1 MECVTR
7 SWSSSNTE
15 VGWRLKYTLN
25 ARADVLTLTPMKKLL
40 RIGRY
45 GAAVLAVLYALLLIP
60 EGERSVPLPAPSQ
73 QVRPFFWNQ
82 DAYWD
87 SLEVRFKV
95 ARVKGCDLITI
106 LVQSAFQQWTYRLE
120 ALNREAFR
128 PQAPIFGEIEQ
139 LTFQL
144 GPWIGACPQYLSDYI
159 ALWSETRRLV
169 KSQSGRWDLNDR
181 QARETI
187 YRLLY
192 GGRMAVEEVILQSDP
207 EHHPPDLLRC
217 TDEPSATP
225 GSSLLGVEIHSGDI
239 LVSRGGA
246 PTSALIARGNDFPG
260 NFSHIALAHVD
271 PKTRLLKIIE
281 SHIEKGVAVATPDEY
296 IRDTKLRV
304 MVLRLRS
311 DLPAV
316 VKDPMLPH
324 KAATIALERAA
335 AGHIPYDFSMDYQ
348 SDDKL
353 FCSEVAS
360 FAYRKAGIDLW
371 MGLSHLTS
379 PGLRNWLSDFGVEHF
394 ETQEPSDLEYDPQ
407 IRVVAEWRDT
417 EILRKDHYDNA
428 VTEVML
434 ERAEQGERLDSR
446 WYVLPIA
453 RLAKAYSVVL
463 NWSGAIG
470 PVPEGMSATSALK
483 HDWYATRHAAIK
495 EGVIQKAEAFKSERG
510 YAPPYWWLLRF
521 ARTVAADATL

>member
-1 MECVTR
+1 
-7 SWSSSNTE
+7 
-15 VGWRLKYTLN
+15 
-25 ARADVLTLTPMKKLL
+25 MKKLL
-40 RIGRY
+40 RLVRY
-45 GAAVLAVLYALLLIP
+45 GVALLAVLYALLLIP
-60 EGERSVPLPAPSQ
+60 DAERSTPLPAPSKHI
-73 QVRPFFWNQ
+73 RPFFWNQ

-87 SLEVRFKV
+87 SLEVRFAN
-95 ARVKGCDLITI
+95 ARGKGCDLITI
-106 LVQSAFQQWTYRLE
+106 LIQSAFQQWTYRLE
-120 ALNREAFR
+120 ALDRGTF
-128 PQAPIFGEIEQ
+128 PPSAPIFGEIEQ

-144 GPWIGACPQYLSDYI
+144 GPWIAACPQYLSQYI
-159 ALWSETRRLV
+159 RQWSETRRMV
-169 KSQSGRWDLNDR
+169 KNQSIRWDLNDR
-181 QARETI
+181 QSRETV

-192 GGRMAVEEVILQSDP
+192 GGRMAVEEVILQSKP
-207 EHHPPDLLRC
+207 EQQPADLLRC

-225 GSSLLGVEIHSGDI
+225 GASLLGIEIHSGDI
-239 LVSRGGA
+239 LISRGGA

-260 NFSHIALAHVD
+260 NFSHVALVYVD
-271 PKTRLLKIIE
+271 PKTHLVKIIE
-281 SHIEKGVAVATPDEY
+281 SHIEKGVAVATPEEY

-311 DLPAV
+311 DLPALV
-316 VKDPMLPH
+316 QDPMLPH
-324 KAATIALERAA
+324 KAAALALDRSM

-348 SDDKL
+348 SDNKL

-360 FAYRKAGIDLW
+360 FAYKKVGVNLW

-407 IRVVAEWRDT
+407 VRVVAEWRDT
-417 EILRKDHYDNA
+417 EVLRKDHYDNA

-434 ERAEQGERLDSR
+434 ERAEQGERLVSR
-446 WYVLPIA
+446 WYMLPLA

-463 NWSGAIG
+463 NWFGAVG

-483 HDWYATRHAAIK
+483 HDWYAKHHAAIK
-495 EGVIQKAEAFKSERG
+495 EEVIRKAEAFSAERG

-521 ARTVAADATL
+521 AREIATRQ

>member
-1 MECVTR
+1 M
-7 SWSSSNTE
+7 
-15 VGWRLKYTLN
+15 
-25 ARADVLTLTPMKKLL
+25 
-40 RIGRY
+40 
-45 GAAVLAVLYALLLIP
+45 
-60 EGERSVPLPAPSQ
+60 
-73 QVRPFFWNQ
+73 
-82 DAYWD
+82 D
-87 SLEVRFKV
+87 SLEVRFVK
-95 ARVKGCDLITI
+95 AREKGCDLITI
-106 LVQSAFQQWTYRLE
+106 LIQSSFQQWAYRLE
-120 ALNREAFR
+120 VLDHGVFP

-144 GPWIGACPQYLSDYI
+144 GPWIGACPHYLLDYTN
-159 ALWSETRRLV
+159 LWSETRRLV
-169 KSQSGRWDLNDR
+169 KNQSVRWDLNDR
-181 QARETI
+181 VTRETV

-192 GGRMAVEEVILQSDP
+192 GGRMAVEEVILQSKP
-207 EHHPPDLLRC
+207 EEQPSNLLRC
-217 TDEPSATP
+217 TNEPSATP
-225 GSSLLGVEIHSGDI
+225 SAFLLGVEIHSGDI

-271 PKTRLLKIIE
+271 PTTHVLQIIE
-281 SHIEKGVAVATPDEY
+281 SHIEKGVAVSTQEEY

-311 DLPAV
+311 DLPEI

-324 KAATIALERAA
+324 KAAASALDRAR

-360 FAYRKAGIDLW
+360 SAYRKAGINLW

-379 PGLRNWLSDFGVEHF
+379 PGLRTWLSDFGVQHF

-407 IRVVAEWRDT
+407 IRVVAEWRDS
-417 EILRKDHYDNA
+417 EVLRKDHYDNA

-434 ERAEQGERLDSR
+434 ERAEQGERLVSR
-446 WYVLPIA
+446 WYMLPVA
-453 RLAKAYSVVL
+453 RLAKAYSIGL
-463 NWSGAIG
+463 NWFGAAG

-483 HDWYATRHAAIK
+483 HDWYAKRHAAIK
-495 EGVIQKAEAFKSERG
+495 ERVIRKAEAFKSERG
-510 YAPPYWWLLRF
+510 YSPPYWWLLRF
-521 ARTVAADATL
+521 ARETASQQ